1 VIKVKADRCG
11 YCGAC
16 VGVCP
21 VGAIE
26 LAETRLLIN
35 DTCFDCGLCLAAC
48 PVGALQ
54 TEGYAETDAV
64 PLRQRYDVVVVGAGP
79 GGSVSAREAARRGL
93 SVLLLE
99 KRQEIGSPVRCAEG
113 IAHDML
119 APFIEPDPRWISA
132 VVSKAQITVGDGT
145 TVTRQAEGGRGYILE
160 RRVFDRVLAE
170 EAAKAGAQVMVKT
183 AATGLL
189 LEDGVVRGVVA
200 RGPACAMEIECAVVI
215 GADGVESQVGFW
227 AGLGTVLPLKDTMA
241 CAQYLLAG
249 IEIDPTCCYYYVGQ
263 EVAPG
268 GYAWVFPKGEGKANV
283 GVGVQADLA
292 ADSALNYLSHF
303 IESQPHLAQGGVLS
317 PSTWLRMNLSKGS
330 PVTLVVGGVP
340 VSPPL
345 PRLVTG
351 GLMLVGDAA
360 RQVDPLTGGGIAN
373 AMLAGRLAA
382 EVAAKAV
389 AAGDSSAEALA
400 PYEER
405 WMAGRGRKM
414 ARNYRLKERFGPD
427 QRTSPGFLRVF
438 TVAVGGV

>member
-1 VIKVKADRCG
+1 MITIKSDRCG

-16 VGVCP
+16 VSVCP

-35 DTCFDCGLCLAAC
+35 GACIDCGLCLAAC

-54 TEGYAETDAV
+54 AEDYAEGEAV
-64 PLRQRYDVVVVGAGP
+64 PLRRRYDVVVVGAGP
-79 GGSVSAREAARRGL
+79 GGSVAAREAARLGL
-93 SVLLLE
+93 AVLLLE

-113 IAHDML
+113 MAHEL
-119 APFIEPDPRWISA
+119 LVPFIEPDPHWISA
-132 VVSKAQITVGDGT
+132 EVSKAQITVIGAGA
-145 TVTRQAEGGRGYILE
+145 TVTRSAEGGRGYILE

-200 RGPACAMEIECAVVI
+200 RGPAEVMEIECAVVI
-215 GADGVESQVGFW
+215 GADGVESQVGPW
-227 AGLGTVLPLKDTMA
+227 AGLDTTLALRDTMA

-249 IEIDPTCCYYYVGQ
+249 IEIDPACCYYYIGQ

-283 GVGVQADLA
+283 GLGIQADLA
-292 ADSALNYLSHF
+292 MDSALNYLNRF
-303 IESQPHLAQGGVLS
+303 IESQPHLA
-317 PSTWLRMNLSKGS
+317 RGS

-340 VSPPL
+340 VAPPL
-345 PRLVTG
+345 PRLVAN

-382 EVAAKAV
+382 KVAAQAI
-389 AAGDSSAEALA
+389 AAGDTSAQALA
-400 PYEER
+400 QYEQR
-405 WMAGRGRKM
+405 WMAVRGRKM

-427 QRTSPGFLRVF
+427 ERTSPDFLRVF
-438 TVAVGGV
+438 MVAVGGI